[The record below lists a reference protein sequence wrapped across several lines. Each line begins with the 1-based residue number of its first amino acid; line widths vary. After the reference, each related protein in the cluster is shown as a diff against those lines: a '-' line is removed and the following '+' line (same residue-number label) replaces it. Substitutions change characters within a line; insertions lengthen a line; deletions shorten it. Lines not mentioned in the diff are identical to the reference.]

1 MNDLQLTICDFM
13 VLVKVLRFKWI
24 DHSPLIELSLNG
36 IENELKKIVAKSK
49 LYRLLQQFQ
58 LGITFQLSG
67 AMQTRAYE

>member
-1 MNDLQLTICDFM
+1 MDWSFSFDRIIIKRNW
-13 VLVKVLRFKWI
+13 KWA
-24 DHSPLIELSLNG
+24 E
-36 IENELKKIVAKSK
+36 KIVAKSK